1 MTTST
6 NNIDLLYNNW
16 DDTPVSNIRT
26 RGTYPNVQRPNCP
39 RPRHIYFQTIN
50 QHKPY
55 GWSTMC
61 YDIFDDR
68 PDWFHFHVM
77 KKHHRCEDP
86 NCQCECHHH
95 PHHRPCDDDEMGEFI
110 EI

>member
-39 RPRHIYFQTIN
+39 RPKHIYF
-50 QHKPY
+50 
-55 GWSTMC
+55 
-61 YDIFDDR
+61 
-68 PDWFHFHVM
+68 
-77 KKHHRCEDP
+77 
-86 NCQCECHHH
+86 
-95 PHHRPCDDDEMGEFI
+95 
-110 EI
+110 